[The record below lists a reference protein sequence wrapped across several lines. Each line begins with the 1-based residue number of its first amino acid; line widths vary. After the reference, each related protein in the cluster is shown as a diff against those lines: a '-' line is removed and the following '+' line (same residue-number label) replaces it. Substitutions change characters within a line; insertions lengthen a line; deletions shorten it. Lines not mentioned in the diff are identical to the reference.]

1 MFTLLRENIKIALES
16 IKNHLLRTIL
26 TVLII
31 AIGIMALVGILSS
44 VNALE
49 NTITGNFASMGAN
62 TFNIQR
68 YEFALRAQGSG
79 EVREINPVIGYREV
93 KEFKESYN
101 FPSTQTA
108 ISFRGTNTAEIRYR
122 DKETYPEA
130 NVWGVNEHFLTNSGL
145 DLESGRGFTYF
156 DIQNNSKV
164 CILGADFKEALFS
177 NLDPVNK
184 TISIRGNKF
193 KVIGTLESEGSTFQ
207 QNQDLRV
214 LIPIQSA
221 RSIYSQPY
229 INYNISIRVGDKSM
243 MDAAQDEAIM
253 VFRNTRGL
261 SPVEKNN
268 FGIERSDSLLNQL
281 AQLSSIL
288 NISAWVISLITI
300 FGSSIALMNIML
312 VSVTERTKEIG
323 VRKALGARKRTIANQ
338 FFMETILIGQFGGFL
353 GILLGILVGILVSS
367 IADLDFSL
375 PWSAMFWA
383 IFISFIIALV
393 SGGYPAVKA
402 ARQDPIESLRYE

>member
-1 MFTLLRENIKIALES
+1 MLSLLRENIKIALES

-68 YEFALRAQGSG
+68 YEFALRTRGSG
-79 EVREINPVIGYREV
+79 EVEKINPVIGYREV
-93 KEFKESYN
+93 KEFKDSYN

-108 ISFRGTNTAEIRYR
+108 ISFTGTSTAEIRYR
-122 DKETYPEA
+122 DKETDPEA
-130 NVWGVNEHFLTNSGL
+130 NVLGVNEHFLGNSGL
-145 DLESGRGFTYF
+145 ELETGRGFTYF

-164 CILGADFKEALFS
+164 CILGADFKEALFN

-193 KVIGTLESEGSTFQ
+193 KVIGLLESEGSTFQ

-221 RSIYSQPY
+221 RSIYSQPN
-229 INYNISIRVGDKSM
+229 INYNISVKVDDKNM
-243 MDAAQDEAIM
+243 MEAAQDEAIM
-253 VFRNTRGL
+253 TFRNIRGL
-261 SPVEKNN
+261 SPIEENN
-268 FGIERSDSLLNQL
+268 FGILRSDSLLNQL

-288 NISAWVISLITI
+288 NIAAWVISLITI
-300 FGSSIALMNIML
+300 LGSSIALMNIML
-312 VSVTERTKEIG
+312 VSVTERTSEIG
-323 VRKALGARKRTIANQ
+323 IRKALGARKRTIANQ

-353 GILLGILVGILVSS
+353 GILLGVLVGLLVAS
-367 IADLDFSL
+367 IGNLDFAV
-375 PWSAMFWA
+375 PWAAMFWA
-383 IFISFIIALV
+383 IFISFIIAMV